1 MSSGKF
7 TLFRHDGHGNV
18 VPCADVTYRI
28 RDVLHGLVIV
38 ASGTTDTHGDTDLV
52 TLPERVQTPAPH
64 VLPDWRRGWPHP
76 GAGPAGLKL
85 PWPRRSV
92 PDAAGGAGQG
102 VLLPHS
108 EHRYQLQVRE
118 AASGEWTDPL
128 LHPDCREPAQL
139 GPWSE
144 DPDADAS
151 LRPALQVRRLRL
163 RPFHQL
169 QLQRQSPPTPVPEAG
184 FVGYRR
190 DRDGT
195 EVIALDVHGRPVR
208 GVTDR
213 QGMTP
218 RLFCEH
224 DLRLVFTLPG
234 SQSELRSALSEPRVV
249 GQRAWCRW
257 YR

>member
-28 RDVLHGLVIV
+28 RDVLHGFAVV
-38 ASGTTDTHGDTDLV
+38 ASGVTDTLGETDLV
-52 TLPERVQTPAPH
+52 TLAERAQTPAPPA
-64 VLPDWRRGWPHP
+64 LPNWRRGWPNL

-85 PWPRRSV
+85 PWPRRNV
-92 PDAAGGAGQG
+92 PDGAAGAGQG
-102 VLLPHS
+102 ARLPQS
-108 EHRYQLQVRE
+108 EHRYQLQVRDD
-118 AASGEWTDPL
+118 ASGEWTDPL
-128 LHPDCREPAQL
+128 LHPDCHEPVQL

-144 DPDADAS
+144 DPRADAS

-169 QLQRQSPPTPVPEAG
+169 QLQRQSPPTPVAEAG

-195 EVIALDVHGRPVR
+195 EVVALDVHGRPVR
-208 GVTDR
+208 GVTD
-213 QGMTP
+213 M
-218 RLFCEH
+218 
-224 DLRLVFTLPG
+224 
-234 SQSELRSALSEPRVV
+234 
-249 GQRAWCRW
+249 
-257 YR
+257 